1 MLQERERKAAETEK
15 AELKQKFE
23 KERAELATERASMIK
38 QMNKMREDIEQEQAA
53 LEEKQAAHA
62 EEAEQHASNARKAER
77 TAARDKKSKMSNAQQ
92 LMNSVSAMGASGP
105 QSDSQ
110 TQTVVDEECLWETEG
125 CKEVAISG
133 AALDKIWKDRKI
145 AAGKKSLK
153 NVEKQLNKVQIVL
166 LSKPTPTKTVFT
178 NFVYYF

>member
-145 AAGKKSLK
+145 AAGKLK
-153 NVEKQLNKVQIVL
+153 NVKKIE
-166 LSKPTPTKTVFT
+166 
-178 NFVYYF
+178 